1 MLIAVCLVTLV
12 VLVVVAAL
20 VATADAYRRQDEDE
34 HY

>member
-12 VLVVVAAL
+12 VLVVVAAFI
-20 VATADAYRRQDEDE
+20 VKADAYRRQDEED

>member
-20 VATADAYRRQDEDE
+20 VATADTYRRQDEDE